1 MLKACL
7 TLILFSLPLSQAFE
21 STTVFMDT
29 PIFYRR
35 YIEVLTLFNTG
46 PEICFPNFYT
56 LVIDLRIRL
65 PNLPILMGA
74 TTFRLIDAERAHDE
88 GIRWARLT
96 YAHLR
101 ITIPEG
107 SESIQLMYLIPTLR
121 RQSPIPGAQAPAAS
135 LSKRFSWSNPGTPE
149 EKENCLDDRNPKRR
163 RYDGPDGKT
172 EDPM

>member
-56 LVIDLRIRL
+56 IVIDLRIRL

-96 YAHLR
+96 YANLR

-107 SESIQLMYLIPTLR
+107 QAPITLTYLIPTLR
-121 RQSPIPGAQAPAAS
+121 RQSPRPSGALPPQGA
-135 LSKRFSWSNPGTPE
+135 LKHFSWSNPETPE
-149 EKENCLDDRNPKRR
+149 EREECLDERNPKRR
-163 RYDGPDGKT
+163 RYDGPDEKT
-172 EDPM
+172 EDPL